1 MRNFVGGFN
10 FKRILGNRADP
21 LAPPSPPEQV
31 YSSPMRMPEPAVEP
45 ISEME
50 QVSGDNLTGVR
61 LVEQPSPPQASVR
74 SQARTIDNGVPP
86 PPHFPP
92 SGSVRSRPLDNY
104 LGSIHQL
111 PQPPRSPGAFNA
123 PSGSVHSRPLGNLI
137 YSDMPQMPHVTSVPA
152 SGSIRPRALDENITD
167 PTAGGA
173 LYAPEPL
180 YLPPVH
186 NLPAPPSTV
195 GHGMTLEGTTA
206 VGHEPVL
213 RVNPDSPIHASPDL
227 RPASDYAKMDP
238 PPPGSGEISFKSF
251 LSRVGNFFR
260 DLNEL
265 PWMAERITADFV
277 PGEPVHRLSHTP
289 SYHSVRKASRP
300 STWYGAEPFDL
311 TRGMGSPM
319 SQPDIMVESNE
330 RRAIYPGGGYVPS
343 QSNYIYSGPP
353 RVQESYRYPYPV
365 THSQV

>member
-10 FKRILGNRADP
+10 LKRILGNRADP
-21 LAPPSPPEQV
+21 QAPPSPPEEV
-31 YSSPMRMPEPAVEP
+31 YTSPTRMPEPMVEP

-50 QVSGDNLTGVR
+50 QVSGDSLTGVH
-61 LVEQPSPPQASVR
+61 LAEQPTSPPQASVR
-74 SQARTIDNGVPP
+74 SQTRTLRTRVPS

-92 SGSVRSRPLDNY
+92 SGSIRSRPFDNY
-104 LGSIHQL
+104 VGSIHQV
-111 PQPPRSPGAFNA
+111 PQPPRSPSAFNA
-123 PSGSVHSRPLGNLI
+123 PSGSVHPRPLDNLI
-137 YSDMPQMPHVTSVPA
+137 YSDMPRMPHVASVPP
-152 SGSIRPRALDENITD
+152 SGTSRPRALDENITD
-167 PTAGGA
+167 DA
-173 LYAPEPL
+173 LYAPEPH

-206 VGHEPVL
+206 VGHEPVF

-251 LSRVGNFFR
+251 LSRVGHFFR

-277 PGEPVHRLSHTP
+277 PGEPVRRLSHTP
-289 SYHSVRKASRP
+289 SRQSVRKASRP
-300 STWYGAEPFDL
+300 ATWYGPEAFDL

-319 SQPDIMVESNE
+319 SLQPEIMVESNE
-330 RRAIYPGGGYVPS
+330 RPAIYPGGYVPS